1 MRSTRLR
8 FLETTSF
15 SVHIK
20 TLSSKIVK
28 HQIMPE
34 LGPREQSSWS
44 KIIATISPRNQPV
57 SLKHLFLCNETLV
70 KTKPSISFFYYFKKQ
85 TVEYIET
92 MNQEWDLNP
101 GHLACVVG
109 IRTRVTLFTDMVL
122 SDTSS
127 DLCSLRSFEW

>member
-34 LGPREQSSWS
+34 LGPREQSSRS

-70 KTKPSISFFYYFKKQ
+70 KTKPSISFFYYFKK
-85 TVEYIET
+85 TNSRIYRNDEPGMEFEPRT
-92 MNQEWDLNP
+92 PSLCGWDSNP
-101 GHLACVVG
+101 RHPVHRHG
-109 IRTRVTLFTDMVL
+109 IVRYL
-122 SDTSS
+122 
-127 DLCSLRSFEW
+127 LRPLLPPKF

>member
-1 MRSTRLR
+1 
-8 FLETTSF
+8 
-15 SVHIK
+15 
-20 TLSSKIVK
+20 
-28 HQIMPE
+28 MPE
-34 LGPREQSSWS
+34 LGPREQSSRS

-70 KTKPSISFFYYFKKQ
+70 KKNLYLLLLLFKQ

-101 GHLACVVG
+101 GHLAGVVG

-127 DLCSLRSFEW
+127 DLGSLRSFEW

>member
-34 LGPREQSSWS
+34 PGPREQSSRS

-57 SLKHLFLCNETLV
+57 SLKHLFLCNKKTLV
-70 KTKPSISFFYYFKKQ
+70 KKNKPLSPST
-85 TVEYIET
+85 TVEYKKT

-101 GHLACVVG
+101 GHQACVAG

-127 DLCSLRSFEW
+127 DLGSLRSFEW